1 MSDIFNLYN
10 TVAGQATTTASA
22 AASLPVGSQFT
33 PSQTGMVLRVVTD
46 TYLRLAFGNSS
57 VSASNA
63 SLLFAPGEVY
73 VGIPTTSSYYS
84 ALATTG
90 TANYSISTGNVA
102 NISPVGY

>member
-10 TVAGQATTTASA
+10 TVAGQATTSASA
-22 AASLPVGSQFT
+22 AAALPTASQYA
-33 PSQTGMVLRVVTD
+33 PSQAGVVLRVVTD

-57 VSASNA
+57 VQASTS

-73 VGIPTTSSYYS
+73 VGIPANSGYYS
-84 ALATTG
+84 ALSTTG